1 MLFGCICNSFNSGFV
16 AFCLFKYIILVC
28 VSNDKMELQFQDRKN
43 PLKKKLSTSTL
54 IVIYFFFF
62 KTISVDSM
70 STLIVIFY
78 IFLIISASTKSR
90 C

>member
-43 PLKKKLSTSTL
+43 PLKNKIKKLKKKEL
-54 IVIYFFFF
+54 
-62 KTISVDSM
+62 
-70 STLIVIFY
+70 
-78 IFLIISASTKSR
+78 SASTLSR
-90 C
+90 R

>member
-43 PLKKKLSTSTL
+43 PLKNKKKK
-54 IVIYFFFF
+54 I
-62 KTISVDSM
+62 KN
-70 STLIVIFY
+70 
-78 IFLIISASTKSR
+78 
-90 C
+90 

>member
-43 PLKKKLSTSTL
+43 PLKNKIKKLKKKELSTSTL
-54 IVIYFFFF
+54 
-62 KTISVDSM
+62 
-70 STLIVIFY
+70 
-78 IFLIISASTKSR
+78 SR
-90 C
+90 R